1 MIQQIYDRFFGDQV
15 SNDRRVFNSIHVIS
29 IIGLIFTTFLV
40 YIYIPGRIVLYSSVG
55 IVLLCM
61 LTLVEANR
69 IDNTKI
75 PVIIMS
81 SVFNYIFL
89 PLAYLSYG
97 RVVCVIPVYFIF
109 GLLYCA
115 LLLSDKWGLI
125 LTIVQTVFYIALII
139 YGSSVQASPLLEG
152 QELLR
157 DYTGAY
163 VAVVVSGFVGGL
175 AVRNRIIIQEKER
188 IRADQLHEM
197 IMKDY
202 ITKDI
207 FLVNMSHEIRTP
219 MNAIVGAVNLL
230 LEQNVNDRVRDGIYN
245 ILNSCNALLSIT
257 NELLDTSKTDIQQ
270 VTVNTGRYDLKELL
284 LEIINM
290 ITVRLMGSE
299 VDLYVEISDKVPRYL
314 YGDASKIRQLFINLL
329 NNAVKYTRT
338 GRIDLKISTKVKSN
352 EEVLLCVDVKDTG
365 IGIKEENLPKLFRAY
380 ERVQEGEKAQR
391 GVEGTG
397 LGLAICQEIL
407 NKLGGEIRVKSE
419 YHVGSTFSFFVPQK
433 ADMET
438 MLVEEIKAGE
448 MRVLLYEKNEEAQEY
463 LQQILEQLKV
473 PYYCPEDTKDFEENL
488 LSRQYSHLFLAY
500 ERYMENI
507 KFLDTMIR
515 NEKLVMITDISHSAP
530 LYKYGCVINR
540 PAHVLNAR
548 SALTNE
554 SNNYVHEIIRKG
566 GFTCPDATILVVDDN
581 LTNLTVAQG
590 LLKKYEATILTAL
603 SGMECLNILENSHV
617 DMIFLDYM
625 MPEMN
630 GIDTLIKIREM
641 DDPQN
646 SMVPVVALTA
656 NVVNGAK
663 EMFMEAG
670 FDDYISKPVQIDRL
684 ERTLKT
690 FLPREMIIAKN

>member
-152 QELLR
+152 QELLK

-163 VAVVVSGFVGGL
+163 VAVVVSGFVGGI

-219 MNAIVGAVNLL
+219 MNAIVGTVNLL

-290 ITVRLMGSE
+290 INVRLMGSE

-448 MRVLLYEKNEEAQEY
+448 QRVLLYEKDEEAQEY

>member
-125 LTIVQTVFYIALII
+125 LTIVQTVFYIVLII

-152 QELLR
+152 QELLK

-219 MNAIVGAVNLL
+219 MNAIVGTVNLL

-448 MRVLLYEKNEEAQEY
+448 MRVLLYEKDEEAQEY
-463 LQQILEQLKV
+463 LQQIFEQLKV

-554 SNNYVHEIIRKG
+554 SNSYVHEIIRKG

>member
-61 LTLVEANR
+61 LTLVEAKM

-219 MNAIVGAVNLL
+219 MNAIVGTVNLL

-365 IGIKEENLPKLFRAY
+365 IGIKEENLPKLFEAY

-448 MRVLLYEKNEEAQEY
+448 QRVLLYEKDEEAQEY

>member
-1 MIQQIYDRFFGDQV
+1 MSEKYTYLFP
-15 SNDRRVFNSIHVIS
+15 
-29 IIGLIFTTFLV
+29 
-40 YIYIPGRIVLYSSVG
+40 YEKIPQASRIV
-55 IVLLCM
+55 
-61 LTLVEANR
+61 
-69 IDNTKI
+69 
-75 PVIIMS
+75 
-81 SVFNYIFL
+81 
-89 PLAYLSYG
+89 
-97 RVVCVIPVYFIF
+97 
-109 GLLYCA
+109 
-115 LLLSDKWGLI
+115 
-125 LTIVQTVFYIALII
+125 I
-139 YGSSVQASPLLEG
+139 YGAG
-152 QELLR
+152 
-157 DYTGAY
+157 D
-163 VAVVVSGFVGGL
+163 VG
-175 AVRNRIIIQEKER
+175 
-188 IRADQLHEM
+188 
-197 IMKDY
+197 
-202 ITKDI
+202 
-207 FLVNMSHEIRTP
+207 
-219 MNAIVGAVNLL
+219 
-230 LEQNVNDRVRDGIYN
+230 
-245 ILNSCNALLSIT
+245 
-257 NELLDTSKTDIQQ
+257 
-270 VTVNTGRYDLKELL
+270 
-284 LEIINM
+284 
-290 ITVRLMGSE
+290 
-299 VDLYVEISDKVPRYL
+299 
-314 YGDASKIRQLFINLL
+314 
-329 NNAVKYTRT
+329 
-338 GRIDLKISTKVKSN
+338 
-352 EEVLLCVDVKDTG
+352 
-365 IGIKEENLPKLFRAY
+365 
-380 ERVQEGEKAQR
+380 
-391 GVEGTG
+391 
-397 LGLAICQEIL
+397 
-407 NKLGGEIRVKSE
+407 
-419 YHVGSTFSFFVPQK
+419 
-433 ADMET
+433 
-438 MLVEEIKAGE
+438 
-448 MRVLLYEKNEEAQEY
+448 QEY

-625 MPEMN
+625 MLEMN